1 MAVRDYSLEEMS
13 LIDSQMHLMFARDG
27 AGPSRDSPFHVR
39 FHTSLTSFTI
49 YPRSER
55 DIAVNVLLWRAVH
68 ESSFRSCEW
77 ADGMVARLSLPSE
90 HITIFAALIPI
101 ELVRF
106 LEAVTVEEM
115 HHSVLLMLADAAQGE
130 DSEELEHM
138 RTELAPSVWNRLEAL
153 IKDMQGYNHVYRTAL
168 EGPRMQGDEGQ
179 NTPLSK
185 GNMLGAARHA
195 SFMLDQALQKA
206 QEHDYWK
213 IDVQGAA
220 FHAGVALGA
229 TQAGNRLARMMRNLY
244 DDWRV
249 YATSCMIA
257 ERSTPRRSKILPPT
271 SPIICRSYATTRRIA
286 KRRKGA
292 LEAMMTLVHAQR
304 QKETWDSVITTL
316 LCAKRKNNLLGML
329 PEHVMQQEIL
339 PQIIIA
345 SHQPKNVSIVD
356 VQWPQVPLLFQT
368 VNVEPDAE
376 WDRPHGAGDTKLLDS
391 TNEDVGQDT
400 AAGAHGISVQQL

>member
-1 MAVRDYSLEEMS
+1 MAVHDYSLEEVS
-13 LIDSQMHLMFARDG
+13 LIDSQMHLVFARDS
-27 AGPSRDSPFHVR
+27 AGPPTDSPFHVR

-55 DIAVNVLLWRAVH
+55 DIAVNVLLWKAVH

-77 ADGMVARLSLPSE
+77 ADGMVARQSLASE
-90 HITIFAALIPI
+90 QITIFAALMPI

-106 LEAVTVEEM
+106 LEAVTIEEM

-130 DSEELEHM
+130 DAEELEHM

-153 IKDMQGYNHVYRTAL
+153 IKDMQGYNHFYRTSIEA
-168 EGPRMQGDEGQ
+168 PRMQGVEGQ
-179 NTPLSK
+179 NAPLSK
-185 GNMLGAARHA
+185 GNRPGAARHA

-220 FHAGVALGA
+220 FHTGVALGA
-229 TQAGNRLARMMRNLY
+229 TQAGNRLAGMMRNLY

-257 ERSTPRRSKILPPT
+257 ERPTPRQSKVLPPT
-271 SPIICRSYATTRRIA
+271 SPNICRSYATNKRIA

-304 QKETWDSVITTL
+304 QKETWESVIMTL

-329 PEHVMQQEIL
+329 PEHVMQQELLPHIIL
-339 PQIIIA
+339 T
-345 SHQPKNVSIVD
+345 SHQPNNVCIVD
-356 VQWPQVPLLFQT
+356 VQRPQVPLLFQT
-368 VNVEPDAE
+368 VNVEPDAG
-376 WDRPHGAGDTKLLDS
+376 WDRPHGADDTKLLDGIK
-391 TNEDVGQDT
+391 EDVADDT
-400 AAGAHGISVQQL
+400 